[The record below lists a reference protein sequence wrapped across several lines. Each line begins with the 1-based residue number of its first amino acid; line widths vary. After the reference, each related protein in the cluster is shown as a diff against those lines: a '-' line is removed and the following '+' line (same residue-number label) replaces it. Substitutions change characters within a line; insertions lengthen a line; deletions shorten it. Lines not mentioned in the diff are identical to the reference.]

1 MAESSNASANPDLV
15 LPPDISRTVTGPT
28 PAIMAMFA
36 TAESGLTPAPMVADI
51 NELLASYGA
60 IKNQEAADKATLIV
74 LVNET
79 RDTLRPPLFTW
90 AAMRFPA
97 IYVLQEF
104 SINPPQICSDG
115 VSRGIVDY
123 VGYVLGQDM
132 GQIIATIQALCIGVT
147 ISYSFMGNVL
157 RIHVSKN

>member
-1 MAESSNASANPDLV
+1 MGDSSNPNLV
-15 LPPDISRTVTGPT
+15 LPPDIPRTVTGPT
-28 PAIMAMFA
+28 PAVMGLFPN
-36 TAESGLTPAPMVADI
+36 AETGPTSAPLVADI

-60 IKNQEAADKATLIV
+60 IKNQEATDKATLIV
-74 LVNET
+74 LINET

-90 AAMRFPA
+90 AAMGFPA

-104 SINPPQICSDG
+104 SISPPPICSDG

-132 GQIIATIQALCIGVT
+132 GQVIATIQSLCVGVT
-147 ISYSFMGNVL
+147 ISYSFLGNVL
-157 RIHVSKN
+157 RIHVTKN

>member
-15 LPPDISRTVTGPT
+15 LPPDIPRTVGP
-28 PAIMAMFA
+28 PPNILAMFP
-36 TAESGLTPAPMVADI
+36 TAESGLTPAPLVADI
-51 NELLASYGA
+51 NELMASFRV

-79 RDTLRPPLFTW
+79 RDTLRPALFTW
-90 AAMRFPA
+90 AAAGFPS
-97 IYVLQEF
+97 IYILQEF
-104 SINPPQICSDG
+104 TISPPSICSDG

-132 GQIIATIQALCIGVT
+132 GQVIATIQSLCVGVT
-147 ISYSFMGNVL
+147 ISYSFVGTTL
-157 RIHVSKN
+157 RIHVTKN